1 MERKAITML
10 LCVAAMTVNAQVAL
24 MGIGHSN
31 RYDDGD
37 QMKSKY
43 VGYNSSL
50 QKSIFVVDQS
60 IYSMK
65 WDGSALSTPVKKP
78 AVNISDFYS
87 NGQFTDNNKALWANN
102 FNMMYGNS
110 GAVYVNGKLVTVM
123 SRDESSTVDE
133 ELFAVR
139 KWDAKTGNL
148 LSSEIRPKSNCL
160 ESAGMSYNPV
170 DGKVY
175 GLFYLTGNQLPDEIT
190 SDPEYFTD
198 QDDDMTDGD
207 AGYALCTIDL
217 ATMKVTPITKGLYY
231 YNFITFAINSEGRA
245 FALTSGASS
254 AVPGDDGKQRDI
266 DGKLT
271 GAQVWEFDLTT
282 GLLKTKAVEKTDPE
296 THETYTDYEPLLPAT
311 GYSSQYKRQAACFAK
326 SNPNKMYWV
335 GYFNSGK
342 GINEWGSWGSLPD
355 SDWRNNGKYDTAL
368 YEIDITTGETN
379 RVCKVP
385 NRWSFSALWV
395 EGDDCSD
402 GAEIDPFNP
411 GHSTPTEGCFIAIQ
425 QADNGSVWQRVEMG
439 QQYSYYIEPAD
450 GWKIHSVTFN
460 GAALNVEEGNTITT
474 PAVGIQYNRL
484 IVTFEQSSASGI
496 EGAPV
501 ATPSQVK
508 VLGSADGIHITNAK
522 AGDIVTVYGMDGRMV
537 HSQKLGGQQADI
549 ALKSNTLY
557 IIKVAD
563 KVIKVKL

>member
-1 MERKAITML
+1 MKRKTISML

-60 IYSMK
+60 IYSMN

-175 GLFYLTGNQLPDEIT
+175 GLFYMTGNQLPDEIT

-217 ATMKVTPITKGLYY
+217 STMKVTPITKGLYY

-245 FALTSGASS
+245 FALTSGGSS
-254 AVPGDDGKQRDI
+254 GYIDDN
-266 DGKLT
+266 GKLRDADNKLA
-271 GAQVWEFDLTT
+271 GAQLCEFDLKS
-282 GLLKTKAVEKTDPE
+282 GLMITNAVIKVDEEGEEYIDEEHPVG
-296 THETYTDYEPLLPAT
+296 AT
-311 GYSSQYKRQAACFAK
+311 GYSSQYKRQSACFAK
-326 SNPNKMYWV
+326 SNPNKMYWIGFV
-335 GYFNSGK
+335 NSGK
-342 GINEWGSWGSLPD
+342 GINDYGSWGVL
-355 SDWRNNGKYDTAL
+355 SDKEWKTNGKYDTAL
-368 YEIDITTGETN
+368 YEVDVNTGEATMKT
-379 RVCKVP
+379 KVD
-385 NRWSFSALWV
+385 NRWTFSALWV
-395 EGDDCSD
+395 DGDDCSD
-402 GAEIDPFNP
+402 GAPQRELVPASVETLRASQMVTGYYNLS
-411 GHSTPTEGCFIAIQ
+411 GQYVGTEQPRQG
-425 QADNGSVWQRVEMG
+425 GV
-439 QQYSYYIEPAD
+439 YI
-450 GWKIHSVTFN
+450 T
-460 GAALNVEEGNTITT
+460 
-474 PAVGIQYNRL
+474 R
-484 IVTFEQSSASGI
+484 QSG
-496 EGAPV
+496 
-501 ATPSQVK
+501 
-508 VLGSADGIHITNAK
+508 K
-522 AGDIVTVYGMDGRMV
+522 A
-537 HSQKLGGQQADI
+537 Q
-549 ALKSNTLY
+549 
-557 IIKVAD
+557 
-563 KVIKVKL
+563 KVIVR